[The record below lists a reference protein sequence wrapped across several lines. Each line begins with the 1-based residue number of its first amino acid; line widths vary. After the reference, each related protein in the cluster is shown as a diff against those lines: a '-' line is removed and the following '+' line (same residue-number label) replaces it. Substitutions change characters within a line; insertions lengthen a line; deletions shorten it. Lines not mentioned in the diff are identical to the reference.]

1 MRSSEF
7 EDEAENIKFIKFE
20 LEKLLRALS
29 KRYNK
34 RLKIDKNKQRIAK
47 QQIKNNK
54 IRALRNDT
62 ATGVRK
68 LERPKR

>member
-1 MRSSEF
+1 MRACDFESEA
-7 EDEAENIKFIKFE
+7 DNIKFIKFE
-20 LEKLLRALS
+20 LEKMLRALGV
-29 KRYNK
+29 RYNK

-62 ATGVRK
+62 WIDVK
-68 LERPKR
+68 KPERPKR